1 VSARVLISA
10 GEASGDL
17 YAAALATKLSRDN
30 PGIELFG
37 CAGPR
42 MRVAGVEAVVESES
56 LAVVGLLEVVAHI
69 PRIYREYRKLVKS
82 ASDRR
87 PEVAVLTDSPDFH
100 FRVARRLKKLGIPV
114 VYLVAPQVW
123 AWRKGRLPQMR
134 RYIDRLL
141 CIFPFEKDFFEKH
154 GIKAEYL
161 GHPLTRMVRAS
172 ASRMELRRRLGVPD
186 GAKLIAVLP
195 GSREGEI
202 KRHLPVLIEAV
213 KLIQRKASGTDPQT
227 GGLETCFTA
236 SLPPR
241 MAEKFR
247 ERFLAA
253 SIQVQEG
260 QTWDVLACSDLALA
274 ASGTVTIEAC
284 LLNTPMVA
292 FYRVNRLSWL
302 LGKLLVRVPFYS
314 MVNLVAGRRVVPELI
329 QSDMTAAKLAAEALS
344 LLERTNEMREE
355 LALVAGKLSGPG
367 DPMEAAASVVT
378 ELLEKEMVHAS

>member
-1 VSARVLISA
+1 VAARVLISA

-17 YAAALATKLSRDN
+17 YAAALASKLRRDN

-42 MRVAGVEAVVESES
+42 MRTAGVEAVVESES

-69 PRIYREYRKLVKS
+69 PRIYREYRKLVK
-82 ASDRR
+82 AAQERR

-123 AWRKGRLPQMR
+123 AWRKGRLPKMR
-134 RYIDRLL
+134 RLIDRLL

-154 GIKAEYL
+154 GIPAEYL
-161 GHPLTRMVRAS
+161 GHPLTRMVRPS
-172 ASRMELRRRLGVPD
+172 ASPLELRRRFGVPD
-186 GAKLIAVLP
+186 GSKLIALLP
-195 GSREGEI
+195 GSRHGEI
-202 KRHLPVLIEAV
+202 ERHLPILLEAARRTG
-213 KLIQRKASGTDPQT
+213 LQT
-227 GGLETCFTA
+227 CSFIA
-236 SLPPR
+236 ALPPR
-241 MAEKFR
+241 MAENFR

-329 QSDMTAAKLAAEALS
+329 QSDMTADKLAAEALS
-344 LLERTNEMREE
+344 LLEHTNEMRKE
-355 LALVAGKLSGPG
+355 LAWVAAKLSGPG

>member
-17 YAAALATKLSRDN
+17 YAAALATKLRRDS

-42 MRVAGVEAVVESES
+42 MRAAGVEAVVESES
-56 LAVVGLLEVVAHI
+56 LSVVGLLEVVAHI
-69 PRIYREYRKLVKS
+69 PRIYREYRKLVK
-82 ASDRR
+82 AAAERR

-100 FRVARRLKKLGIPV
+100 LPVAKRLKKLGIPV

-123 AWRKGRLPQMR
+123 AWRKGRLPKMR
-134 RYIDRLL
+134 RLIDRLL
-141 CIFPFEKDFFEKH
+141 CIFPFEKDFFEKY
-154 GIKAEYL
+154 GIPTDYL

-172 ASRMELRRRLGVPD
+172 ASPLELRRRFGVPD
-186 GAKLIAVLP
+186 GAKLIALLP

-202 KRHLPVLIEAV
+202 ERHLPVLIE
-213 KLIQRKASGTDPQT
+213 LSRRTGLQT
-227 GGLETCFTA
+227 CSFVA
-236 SLPPR
+236 ALPPR

-260 QTWDVLACSDLALA
+260 QTWDLLACSDLALA

-284 LLNTPMVA
+284 LLNTPMVT

-329 QSDMTAAKLAAEALS
+329 QSGMTADKLTAEVLS
-344 LLERTNEMREE
+344 LLENNDMLRRMRED
-355 LALVAGKLSGPG
+355 LAMVAGKLSGPG
-367 DPMEAAASVVT
+367 DPLEAAASVVT

>member
-1 VSARVLISA
+1 MSARVLISA

-17 YAAALATKLSRDN
+17 YAAALATKLRRDN

-42 MRVAGVEAVVESES
+42 MRAAGVEAVVESES

-69 PRIYREYRKLVKS
+69 PRIYREYRKLVRI
-82 ASDRR
+82 AQERR
-87 PEVAVLTDSPDFH
+87 PDVAVLTDSPDFH
-100 FRVARRLKKLGIPV
+100 LRVARRLKKLGIPV

-123 AWRKGRLPQMR
+123 AWRKGRLPKMR
-134 RYIDRLL
+134 RYIHRLL

-154 GIKAEYL
+154 GISTEYL

-172 ASRMELRRRLGVPD
+172 ASPVELRRKFGVPD

-202 KRHLPVLIEAV
+202 ERHLPVLIEAV
-213 KLIQRKASGTDPQT
+213 NLIRPNT
-227 GGLETCFTA
+227 GRETCFTA

-284 LLNTPMVA
+284 LLNTPMVT

-329 QSDMTAAKLAAEALS
+329 QSDMTADKLAAEAFA
-344 LLERTNEMREE
+344 LLENNNEMRES
-355 LALVAGKLSGPG
+355 LAMVAGKLSGPG